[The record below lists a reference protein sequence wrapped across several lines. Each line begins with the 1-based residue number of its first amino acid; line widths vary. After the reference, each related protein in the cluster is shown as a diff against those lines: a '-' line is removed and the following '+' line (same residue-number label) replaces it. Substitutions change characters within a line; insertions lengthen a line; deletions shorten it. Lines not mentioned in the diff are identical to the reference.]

1 MASITLAI
9 DNELKLQM
17 ANFIWVNWSELV
29 RERLA
34 NRKKEAEL
42 LLKRFHSK
50 EEQELI
56 KWSVELGRKAKI
68 GRFKQLLK
76 EISPEIREKLLLKLS
91 PEKKLESE

>member
-9 DNELKLQM
+9 DDELKSQM

-34 NRKKEAEL
+34 SRKREAEL

-56 KWSVELGRKAKI
+56 RWSVELGRKAKI
-68 GRFKQLLK
+68 GRFKKLL
-76 EISPEIREKLLLKLS
+76 EELPSEEREKLLK
-91 PEKKLESE
+91 